1 MPSTFSVS
9 IGTPTEAY
17 RNPDIY
23 SVLQD
28 IPDNTQKLISP
39 KDVRDAVFSVWA
51 NSVFKQTTGTASIEY
66 IGIDSNNPSN
76 RDIKQKIFIGKRN
89 VAGVDIMKNTLLSN
103 TNDTDIFF
111 FNTKSDSVTQSVTK
125 LAILAG
131 TVSSLYDYAP
141 YIKSEYISA
150 TSGDNISLEI
160 ANPSLYGGPVNI
172 YSSTGRVAI
181 NGIIFPTVA
190 ESSASAS
197 NGKILRYSGT
207 YPNGSLIWSND
218 TVSIANIGA
227 TGSPTNIFGSPVN
240 VNGFPLEFVDDTP
253 VPVTV
258 GGVLQGMTFSSGSF
272 GTYSQDWPVT
282 EVIKLILYPYVA
294 PSLTFDI
301 ANIATGNHYAEF
313 GYTASLIFTYSI
325 TRYSEDINSATI
337 SGTTFSSI
345 SFSSLPGGIIS
356 GTVFGTTESSIYVT
370 PPVSKNWVLQ
380 VTDGALNYY
389 SLTSS
394 IQFVAPIFY
403 GFNSATPSWFSNDIG
418 TIINGS
424 NKYIYP
430 YPGVSQSYSVFYNG
444 SGYLYFIYPAS
455 FATNV
460 SRIKDPNGY
469 IIYDTLSNNVSSF
482 TSSPTTII
490 PTGTV
495 IDYVTSSIGYRV
507 IRTVATCSYPGGFFE
522 FIF

>member
-17 RNPDIY
+17 RKPDIY

-253 VPVTV
+253 VPVAV

-272 GTYSQDWPVT
+272 YSQDWPVT

-301 ANIATGNHYAEF
+301 TNIATGNHYAEF
-313 GYTASLIFTYSI
+313 GYTASLIFTYSM
-325 TRYSEDINSATI
+325 TRYSENIVDSQII
-337 SGTTFSSI
+337 GTTFSSFV
-345 SFSSLPGGIIS
+345 FSSLPGGIIS
-356 GTVFGTTESSIYVT
+356 GTVFGTTASPLTSPVT
-370 PPVSKNWVLQ
+370 KSWSLQ
-380 VTDGALNYY
+380 VSDSVVSSFSHSATA
-389 SLTSS
+389 S
-394 IQFVAPIFY
+394 IQFVSPIFY
-403 GFNSATPSWFSNDIG
+403 TFDSSTPSWSSAAVG
-418 TIINGS
+418 SLINVS

-430 YPGVSQSYSVFYNG
+430 YPGASQSYSLFYNG
-444 SGYLYFIYPAS
+444 SGYLYLIYPAS
-455 FATNV
+455 FATDV
-460 SRIKDPNGY
+460 TMIKDPNGY
-469 IIYDTLSNNVSSF
+469 IIYDTVGGNISSF
-482 TSSPTTII
+482 TSSSVV
-490 PTGTV
+490 PTGTTV
-495 IDYVTSSIGYRV
+495 SYSAYKI
-507 IRTVATCSYPGGFFE
+507 IRTVATCSYPGGYFE